1 MKKILPILLVGV
13 LLGSGFGA
21 AISLNS
27 TEQQSSLQER
37 FSFSEP
43 MFSDQHEYITVKVP
57 EATATD
63 STPGNPLL
71 PVYTKLYSFPFGTVI
86 TDVSY
91 TVSSEQSIS
100 VTKEVLP
107 ASPPAPLLSDYPV
120 ASTQPLVKNDAVYST
135 SAAYPASRI
144 QYQVGAGLEGN
155 THVILLSL
163 QYYPMQYQP
172 QQHCLLFTP
181 EAQITIT
188 YEQPQTATP
197 LSTETKLLI
206 IAPEEFSTALQ
217 PLADHKIQ
225 YGIPTTLVTT
235 EWIAGHSTGR
245 DLAEQIKYTIKDEIE
260 ANAVTSVFLVGSF
273 DKLPMRYSM
282 VRFWD
287 WDQQVIT
294 DLYYSDVYDSTGGF
308 CSWDYNNNNQFGE
321 SGDRL
326 DYYPD
331 VHLGRLACDTAKDV
345 TVVVDKILHYETET
359 YGSDWFN
366 TMIYIGGDTFPHSPG
381 NDGEVI
387 NEINMNIMPQ
397 FTPVV
402 IWTSKGNFNRLTISR
417 EITNGA
423 GFIDYSGHGFE
434 FGMGTYLP
442 SSSKMKYYYS
452 AYIKDTRNTY
462 KLPIIFF
469 DACLTAK
476 IDYVLQD
483 LLDYR
488 AYSWLNVLAQ
498 ILHIDTSKRRPCF
511 AWEFIRHDGGGAIA
525 TIGATRTAFG
535 GIDEGAGKMSIEFFS
550 AYASSENLGEMITQM
565 QNGYITDCFDD
576 RFTLEEFVL
585 LGDPTLMIGGYPS

>member
-21 AISLNS
+21 ALSITS
-27 TEQQSSLQER
+27 TEKQSSLQER

-43 MFSDQHEYITVKVP
+43 VLSDQNEYLTVEVS
-57 EATATD
+57 EATALD
-63 STPGNPLL
+63 STPGNPQL
-71 PVYTKLYSFPFGTVI
+71 PVYTKLYSFPVGTVI
-86 TDVSY
+86 RDVSY
-91 TVSSEQSIS
+91 TVSSEQTLPVFKEIS
-100 VTKEVLP
+100 P
-107 ASPPAPLLSDYPV
+107 ALQPAPVSSGTIV
-120 ASTQPLVKNDAVYST
+120 SSSQKLVKNDAVYGS
-135 SAAYPASRI
+135 SAAYPVSRI
-144 QYQVGAGLEGN
+144 EYQVGAGLEGN

-163 QYYPMQYQP
+163 QYYPVVYQP
-172 QQHCLLFTP
+172 LQHCLLFTP
-181 EAQITIT
+181 EVQITVT
-188 YEQPQTATP
+188 YEEPLTAAP
-197 LSTETKLLI
+197 LSTETKLLV

-217 PLADHKIQ
+217 PLLDHKTQ
-225 YGIPTTLVTT
+225 HGIPTTLVTT

-245 DLAEQIKYTIKDEIE
+245 DLAEQIKYTIKDQIE
-260 ANAVTSVFLVGSF
+260 ANSITSVLLVGSF
-273 DKLPMRYSM
+273 DKLPMRYSV

-287 WDQQVIT
+287 HDQQVIT
-294 DLYYSDVYDSTGGF
+294 DLYYSDVYNSTGGF

-326 DYYPD
+326 DFYPD
-331 VHLGRLACDTAKDV
+331 VHLGRLACDIVKDV
-345 TVVVDKILHYETET
+345 TVVVDKIIHYETET

-366 TMIYIGGDTFPHSPG
+366 TMIYIGGDTFPQSPG

-423 GFIDYSGHGFE
+423 GFVDYSGHGFE

-442 SSSKMKYYYS
+442 SSSKMKYYYA
-452 AYIKDTRNTY
+452 AYIKDTRNDY
-462 KLPIIFF
+462 KLPVIFF

-498 ILHIDTSKRRPCF
+498 LLHINTSKRRPCF

-550 AYASSENLGEMITQM
+550 AYESSENLGEMITQM

-585 LGDPTLMIGGYPS
+585 LGDPTLIIGGYSS